1 WLLGR
6 EPAAELP
13 VGLRPGHDHG
23 RLHGWECG
31 PHGAAERGRRQPQ
44 RDQHDHPAGRQPDA
58 LLLPA
63 HRLTRT
69 TSPSKEGTMADDQI
83 DRDTRE
89 RLVRVEES
97 QKRIEEKIDM
107 FVSRSVSENVELKS
121 RISALEK
128 WRYGTG
134 AAIVAG

>member
-1 WLLGR
+1 
-6 EPAAELP
+6 
-13 VGLRPGHDHG
+13 
-23 RLHGWECG
+23 
-31 PHGAAERGRRQPQ
+31 
-44 RDQHDHPAGRQPDA
+44 
-58 LLLPA
+58 
-63 HRLTRT
+63 
-69 TSPSKEGTMADDQI
+69 MADDQI

-107 FVSRSVSENVELKS
+107 FVSRSVGENVELKN

-134 AAIVAG
+134 AAIVAGGLYWAQPLVEALPT